1 MTSLLSTSRHI
12 SISALSKVEIR
23 TYFEINEYEHI
34 EKLINV
40 AKAAVRGKFIAINLY
55 NKKQERSQSN
65 NLNFHLKTLGKEEQ
79 AKLKE
84 SRKE

>member
-1 MTSLLSTSRHI
+1 M
-12 SISALSKVEIR
+12 
-23 TYFEINEYEHI
+23 NDCEHI
-34 EKLINV
+34 AKLINV
-40 AKAAVRGKFIAINLY
+40 AKAAVRGMFIAINLY

-65 NLNFHLKTLGKEEQ
+65 NLNFYLKTLGKEEQ